1 MLMTTTIHA
10 MPSRQRGI
18 VLAVSLIMLLVLTLL
33 GVTAM
38 QSTIMQERMAGNAR
52 EVSMAFQAA
61 EAALRDGENAL
72 IALTARPV
80 TCSASPCSTVWERG
94 RLAEPAVQ
102 AAGWW
107 TTNGQEYGVDATQE
121 ITQGVHEDPR
131 FVIEELDFVPD
142 SLTLGH
148 GVPVGRNYYRT
159 AAHGVSASQTSRSV
173 VESTFVRRF

>member
-1 MLMTTTIHA
+1 MTATIHS
-10 MPSRQRGI
+10 MPHRQRGV
-18 VLAVSLIMLLVLTLL
+18 VLAVSLILLLVLTLL

-38 QSTIMQERMAGNAR
+38 QSTVLQERMAGNAR
-52 EVSMAFQAA
+52 EISMAFQAA

-72 IALTARPV
+72 IALTIRP
-80 TCSASPCSTVWERG
+80 APCATAPCAVWQRG
-94 RLAEPAVQ
+94 VLGDPATQ
-102 AAGWW
+102 TAAWW
-107 TTNGQEYGVDATQE
+107 TTNAQEYGVDATQE
-121 ITQGVHEDPR
+121 ITQGVDADPR
-131 FVIEELDFVPD
+131 FIIEELGFVPD

>member
-1 MLMTTTIHA
+1 MTTAIGSIRH
-10 MPSRQRGI
+10 RERGV
-18 VLAVSLIMLLVLTLL
+18 VLVVSLIMLLVLTLL

-72 IALTARPV
+72 IALTDRPAM
-80 TCSASPCSTVWERG
+80 CSTAPCSSVWERG
-94 RLAEPAVQ
+94 LLAEPAAQ
-102 AAGWW
+102 AEAWW
-107 TTNGQEYGVDATQE
+107 ATNGQEYGADGTRE
-121 ITQGVHEDPR
+121 ITAQGVYEDPR

-159 AAHGVSASQTSRSV
+159 AAHGISASQTSRSV